1 MPKKT
6 EPTPSFEDAME
17 RLEALITAMEEGDTP
32 LADMVAKFEE
42 GSKLLKM
49 CQSQLKAA
57 ELKIEK
63 LNLDTG
69 DVEPL
74 DNDTFEA

>member
-1 MPKKT
+1 
-6 EPTPSFEDAME
+6 ME

-49 CQSQLKAA
+49 CQTQLKAA

-63 LNLDTG
+63 LNLDSG
-69 DVEPL
+69 EVELL
-74 DNDTFEA
+74 DDDSVEA

>member
-1 MPKKT
+1 MPNKT
-6 EPTPSFEDAME
+6 ETTPSFEDAME

-32 LADMVAKFEE
+32 LAEMVAKFEE

-49 CQSQLKAA
+49 CQSQLKTA

-63 LNLDTG
+63 LNLDSG
-69 DVEPL
+69 EVEAF
-74 DNDTFEA
+74 DDDSVDA

>member
-1 MPKKT
+1 
-6 EPTPSFEDAME
+6 ME

-49 CQSQLKAA
+49 CQTQLKAA
-57 ELKIEK
+57 DLIIEK
-63 LNLDTG
+63 LNLDSG
-69 DVEPL
+69 EVELL
-74 DNDTFEA
+74 DDDSVEA